1 MSLPKQV
8 QAQMEEAERLERELH
23 EAANPNPEPTPEAE
37 PEPENAPEPVEES
50 APAEPEATEP
60 EPEADPEPP
69 VEDNTWERKYKT
81 LQGMYNADVPRLRT
95 EVAEL
100 KSQLETAISK
110 LESTSA
116 KDDKEPA
123 QRLVTDKDV
132 EDFGSDLVD
141 LIKRQATEVAHAEI
155 GRLEEENARLREQL
169 TGVSERQGDIARQTY
184 FSDLARLVPDYEE
197 INVDQRFLDWLSEVD
212 VLSGHQRQEYLNNA
226 FNTFDVA
233 RTATLFN
240 AFKELTGSTQKP
252 QPKQPPKELAR
263 QVAPGTSKSSAQT
276 IVNTNEK
283 IWSMSE
289 IEGFYR
295 DVARGVFKGND
306 AEQARIEAEIDL
318 AVQQGRLS
326 Q

>member
-23 EAANPNPEPTPEAE
+23 DAANPTPEEPSEPA
-37 PEPENAPEPVEES
+37 PEPEVTSEPEALPVEE
-50 APAEPEATEP
+50 PEVTEPEAVTEP
-60 EPEADPEPP
+60 EPI
-69 VEDNTWERKYKT
+69 EDSTWERKYKT

-95 EVAEL
+95 EVSDL
-100 KSQLETAISK
+100 KSQLETAIAK
-110 LESTSA
+110 LDKVSA
-116 KDDKEPA
+116 VADKAPA
-123 QRLVTDKDV
+123 NRLVTDKDV

-141 LIKRQATEVAHAEI
+141 LIKRQATDVAQAQI
-155 GRLEEENARLREQL
+155 GRLEEENAQLREQL

-184 FSDLARLVPDYEE
+184 FSDLARQVPDYEE

-226 FNTFDVA
+226 FNTYDVA
-233 RTATLFN
+233 RTVILFKT
-240 AFKELTGSTQKP
+240 FKELTGSTPQP

-276 IVNTNEK
+276 VVSTNEK

-295 DVARGVFKGND
+295 DVARGAYKGND